1 MTNHARMRR
10 LLSARLGP
18 IAVAAILLGGLCG
31 CERLKDVFDDLSR
44 MVRPRGEKK
53 ARITDQDRVFNKF
66 GEPRERIGM
75 GTAAHRENG
84 ISYNRKW
91 NYYYSSM
98 AGKKPAMRTVY
109 FMDDRFVG
117 SVLRQPD
124 GTVRK
129 EKVRFSY

>member
-1 MTNHARMRR
+1 MRR